1 MKNLFTLK
9 RRVRF
14 GDCDPG
20 GVLYTPNIGFYVV
33 ESIQAFMDHLL
44 MAPFERAVLDLGVLP
59 PARKLSVEFLSF
71 MKWDDELDISVYV
84 KAIGTT
90 SYTLGVDASCL
101 GTPVFTAEFTQVCV
115 DPNTRRPVPIPALL
129 KSALEGAPDPLR
141 QTEPK

>member
-1 MKNLFTLK
+1 MKNHFAIK

-33 ESIQAFMDHLL
+33 ESIQAFMDHL
-44 MAPFERAVLDLGVLP
+44 MGAPFERAVLDLGVLP

-71 MKWDDELDISVYV
+71 MKLDDELDIFVHV

-90 SYTLGVDASCL
+90 SYTLGVDASCM
-101 GTPVFTAEFTQVCV
+101 GTPVFAAEFTQVCV
-115 DPNTRRPVPIPALL
+115 DPNTRQSTPIPAALR
-129 KSALEGAPDPLR
+129 AMLEGAPDK
-141 QTEPK
+141 TGPK